1 MLRDTDFVAAAPNA
15 CYGALAVWG
24 LGLRRRLRGRCRVAL
39 QLSPSASALM
49 SSVMHKQSALRVL
62 ETEFSAGSN
71 IPPRNNDTTD
81 IFV

>member
-39 QLSPSASALM
+39 QLSPSDRDGFPAFG
-49 SSVMHKQSALRVL
+49 
-62 ETEFSAGSN
+62 E
-71 IPPRNNDTTD
+71 
-81 IFV
+81 